1 MSTIAELRKQDAN
14 ICQAL
19 LKATQEMQQ
28 FSAQIAALPDPKTA
42 NLDTFE
48 QLKITCEAIQEYLIR
63 HREKL
68 QACLAHQAVPAQA
81 ALPAVPDLSLENLS
95 LAVGDEDKPRFSFEN
110 GASSIAPPRFSLT
123 PATPATTA
131 PTLTGNRLSL
141 LSTSQPS
148 STSYLTLSGKS
159 PLNGLRLSLQNDT
172 AK

>member
-1 MSTIAELRKQDAN
+1 MSAIAELQRKDAN

-42 NLDTFE
+42 NLDQFE
-48 QLKITCEAIQEYLIR
+48 QLKITCEAIQEYLIH

-68 QACLAHQAVPAQA
+68 QACLAKQPVPEQ
-81 ALPAVPDLSLENLS
+81 ALPAVPDLSLTNLS
-95 LAVGDEDKPRFSFEN
+95 LAVGNEDKPRFSFGN
-110 GASSIAPPRFSLT
+110 GASSVAPPRFSLT
-123 PATPATTA
+123 PTTPATTA
-131 PTLTGNRLSL
+131 PALTGNRLSL

-148 STSYLTLSGKS
+148 STSYLTLTGKS
-159 PLNGLRLSLQNDT
+159 PLQGLRLSLQNDT